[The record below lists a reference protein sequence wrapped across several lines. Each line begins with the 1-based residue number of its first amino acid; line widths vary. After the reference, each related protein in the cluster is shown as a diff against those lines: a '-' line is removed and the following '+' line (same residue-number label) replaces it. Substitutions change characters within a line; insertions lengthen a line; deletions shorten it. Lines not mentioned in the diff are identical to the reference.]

1 MRQKLPLMVVL
12 AAVAALLLPA
22 AVAVGA
28 PAAVTGSVTSED
40 ATALTGDAVLV
51 VTLVD
56 QQASPDAGVIV
67 GEQRID
73 GAALPA
79 EFSVPYDDAAIDTTH
94 SYALYASVV
103 DGDTTLESFE
113 PVPVITGGPVA
124 DVSVPVSPV
133 AETATGEVTGTI
145 TRTDTTPLTADAV
158 AIATLINEN
167 TGTLVAREVVPSP
180 ADPITFTIQVDPG
193 VIDPAAT
200 YVVKAGIVDGET
212 TWEGRD
218 GVPAIAD
225 GALVTDITVPVT
237 LVPAAAPSP
246 TASTEPEPSESAAPT
261 EEPTATPAPT
271 RTPRPTATPTPTPE
285 PTATPTEA
293 PTATPTPTPAPTASP
308 SAAPTASPSVT
319 PTPAPDTGIIR
330 GTLTYNES
338 HELTPDAK
346 SVVLLVEG
354 STGPTS
360 GTTVASVEILGGS
373 EPVPFELAYPFGAIK
388 ADTPYRLYAG
398 IVDGDLAWVTPI
410 GVSVDVPQATI
421 ENVELP
427 LKFRPDLLKA
437 AVTGTITGVGLDA
450 AKDPE
455 AYGTALI
462 IRVNTGE
469 TIGFQLISPTGAIP
483 VPFSVPY
490 DPATVVPE
498 ADYVSRGSIWDG
510 TTLWSTDT
518 STPVLT
524 KDNARNGVVMT
535 VTAVP
540 SPTPAPTAAPAAPTP
555 PPPADNG
562 IPWLWVLILGGGV
575 LVVAVLVARS
585 RREIGDESGDGPA

>member
-1 MRQKLPLMVVL
+1 VRQKLPLMVVL

-22 AVAVGA
+22 AVAVAA
-28 PAAVTGSVTSED
+28 PATVTGTVTSDD
-40 ATALTGDAVLV
+40 ASALTGDAVLV

-79 EFSVPYDDAAIDTTH
+79 EFSVPYDDATIDTTH

-124 DVSVPVSPV
+124 DVTVPVSPV
-133 AETATGEVTGTI
+133 AATATGEVAGTI
-145 TRTDTTPLTADAV
+145 TRADATPLTADAV
-158 AIATLINEN
+158 AIATLINED

-180 ADPITFTIQVDPG
+180 ADPIAFTIQVDPG
-193 VIDPAAT
+193 VLDPAAT
-200 YVVKAGIVDGET
+200 YVVKAGIVDGAT

-237 LVPAAAPSP
+237 LVAAAAPSP
-246 TASTEPEPSESAAPT
+246 SASPEASSSAGPSEAPTASPT
-261 EEPTATPAPT
+261 PRPTLP
-271 RTPRPTATPTPTPE
+271 PRPTATPTPTPE

-293 PTATPTPTPAPTASP
+293 PTATPAPTEAPSASP
-308 SAAPTASPSVT
+308 SATATAKPTA
-319 PTPAPDTGIIR
+319 TPAPDTGIIR

-398 IVDGDLAWVTPI
+398 IVDGELAWVTPI

-450 AKDPE
+450 AKDPD
-455 AYGTALI
+455 AYGTALV

-510 TTLWSTDT
+510 TTLWNTDT

-562 IPWLWVLILGGGV
+562 VPWLWVLLAGIGILA
-575 LVVAVLVARS
+575 VALLVARS
-585 RREIGDESGDGPA
+585 RRDIGDEGEGGGPA